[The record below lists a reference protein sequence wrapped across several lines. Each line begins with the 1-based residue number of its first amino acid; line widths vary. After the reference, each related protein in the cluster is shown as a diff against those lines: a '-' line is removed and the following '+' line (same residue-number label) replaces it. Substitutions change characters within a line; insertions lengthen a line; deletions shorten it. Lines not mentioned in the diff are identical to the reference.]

1 MKIKKIH
8 HVAVVVT
15 DIEASITMWKDIL
28 GLELA
33 DQEDIPSQYSRL
45 ASFDAGESRLE
56 LVQPTT
62 NDSGVARFLNER
74 GSGMHHICFEVED
87 IEACLEELKN
97 KGIRLIND
105 VPQVLDGRKMAFIHP
120 RATDGVLVE
129 LYELL

>member
-1 MKIKKIH
+1 
-8 HVAVVVT
+8 
-15 DIEASITMWKDIL
+15 MWKDIL